1 MAYKHTQLA
10 GGGLKTGA
18 YRITRYLNSIY
29 DDTHDYMQHVYVDSN
44 DNSAVIVTSGIGH
57 LRILNAMYELFVKY
71 GIPWHEVVIDGNHVF
86 GKRSKP
92 VVLLYVRTA
101 RPELSRL
108 NMKFKPIKFEYP

>member
-1 MAYKHTQLA
+1 MAYKHTQLV

-18 YRITRYLNSIY
+18 YRITMYLNSIY
-29 DDTHDYMQHVYVDSN
+29 DDACDYMQKVYVDNN

-57 LRILNAMYELFVKY
+57 LRILNTMYELFVKC
-71 GIPWHEVVIDGNHVF
+71 GIPWHEVIIDGNHVF

-101 RPELSRL
+101 RPELSHL

>member
-1 MAYKHTQLA
+1 MAYKHTQLV

-29 DDTHDYMQHVYVDSN
+29 DDTHDYMQHVYVDSKN
-44 DNSAVIVTSGIGH
+44 DTAVIVTTGIGMI
-57 LRILNAMYELFVKY
+57 RILHVMYQLFQRNGV
-71 GIPWHEVVIDGNHVF
+71 PWHEVVIDGNHVF

-101 RPELSRL
+101 KPELSHL
-108 NMKFKPIKFEYP
+108 NMKFKPMKIELE

>member
-1 MAYKHTQLA
+1 MAYKHTQLV

-29 DDTHDYMQHVYVDSN
+29 DDTHDYMQQVYVDSKN
-44 DNSAVIVTSGIGH
+44 DTAVIVTTCIGMI
-57 LRILNAMYELFVKY
+57 RILNTMYELFVKF
-71 GIPWHEVVIDGNHVF
+71 GIPWHEVIIDGNHVF

-101 RPELSRL
+101 RPELSHL

>member
-1 MAYKHTQLA
+1 MAYKQTQLV

-29 DDTHDYMQHVYVDSN
+29 DDTHDYMQLVYVDSKN
-44 DNSAVIVTSGIGH
+44 DTAVIVTSGIGH
-57 LRILNAMYELFVKY
+57 LRILNTMYELFVKY
-71 GIPWHEVVIDGNHVF
+71 GIPWHEVIIDGNHVF

-101 RPELSRL
+101 KPEQSHL

>member
-1 MAYKHTQLA
+1 MAYKHTQLV
-10 GGGLKTGA
+10 GGGRKAGA
-18 YRITRYLNSIY
+18 HRIVNYLNSIY
-29 DDTHDYMQHVYVDSN
+29 DDACDYMQKVYIDSK

-57 LRILNAMYELFVKY
+57 LRILNAMYELFVKC
-71 GIPWHEVVIDGNHVF
+71 GIPWHEVIIDGNHVF

-101 RPELSRL
+101 KPELSHL

>member
-1 MAYKHTQLA
+1 MAYKHTQLV

-29 DDTHDYMQHVYVDSN
+29 DDACDYMQKVYVDNN

-57 LRILNAMYELFVKY
+57 LRILNAMYELFVKC
-71 GIPWHEVVIDGNHVF
+71 GIPWHEVIIDGNHVF

-101 RPELSRL
+101 KPELSHL